1 MKQRLFS
8 LQAISLIILFFN
20 QMKSVCVVSKENSN
34 RTISKIQQTFHFPY
48 NFLTFFSFR
57 SIPFRCHVA
66 QLKFYTL
73 TIRLFSVPTLLSL
86 FFLSLFSA
94 FLISSAFA
102 VPSHRPFLLA
112 FIHSLLFFLLDVDV
126 IFFSPLVIFS
136 LPSCFPFLFVSLC
149 NASSNP
155 TLFHSTD
162 PFSSSFFR
170 SLIFSRFVSTFLFF
184 PYFLSLFS
192 FLYSYYSLTCALF
205 YVIPFHFFIYFLF
218 FVVFFFF
225 FTFRPSLFAVY
236 SFSSLFVFF
245 FSLFRCYYS
254 LSFQFLFFPF
264 SISLCYLFLPRFL

>member
-1 MKQRLFS
+1 M
-8 LQAISLIILFFN
+8 
-20 QMKSVCVVSKENSN
+20 
-34 RTISKIQQTFHFPY
+34 
-48 NFLTFFSFR
+48 TFFSFR

-225 FTFRPSLFAVY
+225 FH
-236 SFSSLFVFF
+236 FSP
-245 FSLFRCYYS
+245 FSLCRVFLFLAFR
-254 LSFQFLFFPF
+254 FLFFSF
-264 SISLCYLFLPRFL
+264 SLLLFAFVPVSFLSFFYLTMLSFSPSFPLIFFPLHI